1 MLNPFFLQGSSGEQG
16 LIQDL
21 INEQIRMY
29 GVEVY
34 YLPRKYVTKNTVIEE
49 VIRSKFDISYPIE
62 AYVDSYD
69 GYGGPG
75 SLFSQFGIQD
85 IDDLTLVISK
95 ERFESYIT
103 PLSKNLPNIELASR
117 PKEGDLIYFPLGDRL
132 FEIKYV
138 EHEKPF
144 YQLQKNYVYELRCE
158 LFRYEDEEIDT
169 SIEFIDDNIEQ
180 LGYIQTLT
188 LVGVGTT
195 ATAVSSIYNGA
206 VKTVTVTQRGGG
218 YTSSPTVNFSASLFG
233 RTAAGIATMIGNLVN
248 CEGDDTKLKVQ
259 GVEITDPG
267 YGYATAPG
275 VLFTGGGGV
284 GAAATT
290 TIADG
295 VVGIITVTNS
305 GGGYPGP
312 PTVTFSSPVG
322 GGVTAVARAYV
333 TAGIVTA
340 IRIVDGGSGYTTPPT
355 ITIESPYSAGLGTF
369 FYNETVTGTIS
380 STTGVV
386 RSWSAVTNTLQVAN
400 PSGDWTDGELIIGN
414 DSRATYKLIIINT
427 DNVVDPYYEND
438 TIETEAD
445 QILDFSERNPFGIP

>member
-1 MLNPFFLQGSSGEQG
+1 
-16 LIQDL
+16 
-21 INEQIRMY
+21 MY

-34 YLPRKYVTKNTVIEE
+34 YLPRKYVTKNAVIEE

-75 SLFSQFGIQD
+75 SILSKFGIQD
-85 IDDLTLVISK
+85 IDDLTLIISK

-103 PLSKNLPNIELASR
+103 PLSQNLSDIELASR

-158 LFRYEDEEIDT
+158 LFRYGDEEIDT

-206 VKTVTVTQRGGG
+206 VKTVTVTQRGGS
-218 YTSSPTVNFSASLFG
+218 YTSSPTVKFSASLFG
-233 RTAAGIATMIGNLVN
+233 RTAAGIATMIGSLVN

-267 YGYATAPG
+267 YGYASAPG

-295 VVGIITVTNS
+295 VVGIITVTNG
-305 GGGYPGP
+305 GGGYPAP

-355 ITIESPYSAGLGTF
+355 ITIESPYSTGLGTF

-386 RSWSAVTNTLQVAN
+386 RSWNAVKKTLQIAN
-400 PSGDWTDGELIIGN
+400 PSGDWTNGELVIGN

>member
-75 SLFSQFGIQD
+75 SLLSKFGIQD

-158 LFRYEDEEIDT
+158 LFRYEDEEINT
-169 SIEFIDDNIEQ
+169 SIDYIDDNIEQ

-340 IRIVDGGSGYTTPPT
+340 IRIVDGGSGYTIPPT

>member
-1 MLNPFFLQGSSGEQG
+1 MLNPFFLQGSAGEQG

-21 INEQIRMY
+21 INEQIKMY
-29 GVEVY
+29 GVDVY

-62 AYVDSYD
+62 AYIDSYD

-75 SLFSQFGIQD
+75 SILSKFGIQD
-85 IDDLTLVISK
+85 IDDLTLIISK
-95 ERFESYIT
+95 ERYETYIA
-103 PLSKNLPNIELASR
+103 PLSKNLPDVELTSR
-117 PKEGDLIYFPLGDRL
+117 PKEGDIIYFPLGDRL

-158 LFRYEDEEIDT
+158 LFRYEDEEINT
-169 SIEFIDDNIEQ
+169 SIDFIDDNIQQ
-180 LGYIQTLT
+180 LGYIQTLK

-195 ATAVSSIYNGA
+195 ATAIASVFDGGVKA
-206 VKTVTVTQRGGG
+206 VTITQRGGG
-218 YTSSPTVNFSASLFG
+218 YTSTPTVSFSASLFG
-233 RTAAGIATMIGNLVN
+233 RTAVGVATMIGNLVN

-259 GVEITDPG
+259 AVELTDPG
-267 YGYATAPG
+267 YGYSNPPG
-275 VLFTGGGGV
+275 VLFNGGGGV

-295 VVGIITVTNS
+295 VVGIVTITN
-305 GGGYPGP
+305 GGYGYPAN
-312 PTVTFSSPVG
+312 PTVTFSAPVG
-322 GGVTAVARAYV
+322 GGVTARGLAYV

-340 IRIVDGGSGYTTPPT
+340 IRITDSGSGYVSPPT
-355 ITIESPYSAGLGTF
+355 ITIESPYSSGLGTF
-369 FYNETVTGTIS
+369 FYNETITGTIS
-380 STTGVV
+380 STTAVV
-386 RSWSAVTNTLQVAN
+386 RSWNAATNELQIAN
-400 PSGDWTDGELIIGN
+400 PSGDWTNGELVIGN
-414 DSRATYKLIIINT
+414 DSRATYKVLIINT
-427 DNVVDPYYEND
+427 DNIVDPYYEND